1 MMLHGTGEIG
11 VILVA
16 DLLLLFGGMIQD
28 WPKKKAALLVMREGV
43 RDDK

>member
-11 VILVA
+11 VILMA

-28 WPKKKAALLVMREGV
+28 WSRKKVALFVMRK
-43 RDDK
+43 RDE